1 MFHFQIRSI
10 HWYTCVRTS
19 QELAPILGCSFLVHR
34 PSEYGCC
41 IILITCIEL
50 QKPSVKPLDLRPSRQ
65 PTFRCYRGS
74 LPCATD
80 QYAILTSAPNVQALT
95 TIYLN
100 RSTGSPFTLTRSSS
114 PPFIS
119 NENYSLGAPSG
130 LVIRSNMTELDT
142 GDPSDGRFLRKTG
155 PVQDQNSRCVYQ
167 KMNCGE
173 FSGRLRAHRFA
184 TYAYWSERTRDQG

>member
-1 MFHFQIRSI
+1 MA
-10 HWYTCVRTS
+10 VV
-19 QELAPILGCSFLVHR
+19 L
-34 PSEYGCC
+34 
-41 IILITCIEL
+41 IICIEL
-50 QKPSVKPLDLRPSRQ
+50 QKPSVKPLHLRASRK
-65 PTFRCYRGS
+65 PTFRCSRGF
-74 LPCATD
+74 LPYATD

-95 TIYLN
+95 TTYLN
-100 RSTGSPFTLTRSSS
+100 RSAGSPFTLTKSSS

-130 LVIRSNMTELDT
+130 PVIRSNMIEIDT
-142 GDPSDGRFLRKTG
+142 RDSSNGRFLRNMK

-184 TYAYWSERTRDQG
+184 TYTY